1 MCSSDIDVICNL
13 YCCLADFVSVSTN
26 SIWTVEMH
34 LVYTRSN
41 CIHNNSSLCV
51 RSKTF
56 CCCVSDNQAC
66 ATPHL
71 WRTAAHNIYI
81 TDITCVAGWVNWM
94 QKWNGSIST
103 TDRPDFYR
111 TNVFKL
117 KHSHCLKQL
126 TNLFLNTK
134 SQMYQL
140 WKWIHFLFAFNW
152 LSLRHWAKYSTLEN
166 EEDYQYTPNI
176 ILVF

>member
-1 MCSSDIDVICNL
+1 M
-13 YCCLADFVSVSTN
+13 ADFVSVSTN

-140 WKWIHFLFAFNW
+140 WKWIHFVFAFDSACDTCGW
-152 LSLRHWAKYSTLEN
+152 LGGRCLLRKCVKAAFAHIFVVMWLYILSL
-166 EEDYQYTPNI
+166 
-176 ILVF
+176 